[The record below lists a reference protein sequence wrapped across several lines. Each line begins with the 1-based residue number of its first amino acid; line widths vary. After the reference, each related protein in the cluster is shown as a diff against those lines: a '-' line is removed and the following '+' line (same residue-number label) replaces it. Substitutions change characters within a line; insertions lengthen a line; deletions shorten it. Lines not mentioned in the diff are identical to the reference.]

1 MSSNTNRRKFD
12 SWADNEAN
20 KTYTYHPMD
29 YAIGNAEDPMRKL
42 AKLEVAGNPYATQMP
57 PDRQMQIDSDGA
69 PTKGGPVTGRDP
81 VNYVPALVLILLLGF
96 YFYGA

>member
-69 PTKGGPVTGRDP
+69 PSGSNSKTSDP
-81 VNYVPALVLILLLGF
+81 SNYVPALVLILLLGF

>member
-57 PDRQMQIDSDGA
+57 PDRKMQIDSDGA
-69 PTKGGPVTGRDP
+69 PSGSNSKPSDP
-81 VNYVPALVLILLLGF
+81 SNYVPALVLILLLGF

>member
-69 PTKGGPVTGRDP
+69 PSGTNSKPGDP
-81 VNYVPALVLILLLGF
+81 SNYVPALVLILLLGF

>member
-69 PTKGGPVTGRDP
+69 PSGSNSKPSGSS
-81 VNYVPALVLILLLGF
+81 NYVPALVLILLLGF